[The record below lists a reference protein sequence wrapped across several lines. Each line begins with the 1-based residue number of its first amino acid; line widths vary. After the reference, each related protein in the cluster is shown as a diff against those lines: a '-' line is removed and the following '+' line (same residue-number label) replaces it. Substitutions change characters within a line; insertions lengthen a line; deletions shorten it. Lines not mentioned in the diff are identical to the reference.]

1 MTKAFKKLS
10 SFRTKQIDFQPGS
23 IARFGL
29 FFTYIDRE
37 LLFNKEI
44 SPSGNELVLT
54 NRL

>member
-23 IARFGL
+23 LTGFGL
-29 FFTYIDRE
+29 FFTYIDQ
-37 LLFNKEI
+37 EI
-44 SPSGNELVLT
+44 SPTGNELVLT

>member
-23 IARFGL
+23 LTGFGL
-29 FFTYIDRE
+29 FFIYVDRG
-37 LLFNKEI
+37 LLFKQEI
-44 SPSGNELVLT
+44 SPSGNELALT

>member
-23 IARFGL
+23 LTGFGL